1 MAWKKPTLD
10 DFFATLDAEEAA
22 LFARNEQDDHAP
34 IDRQIDMTVSHVR
47 GFIRSGRKC
56 HMPSDESLLPDMLI
70 TPAMDYAAFNLLKRL
85 RRNVNESRTKAYDRA
100 CSLFEKI
107 GTGSIVPEDFGEDPA
122 QVEPESSLARPSV
135 AAKRRLLGRQNEEGI

>member
-1 MAWKKPTLD
+1 MAWKKPTLE

-22 LFARNEQDDHAP
+22 LFARNEQDDQAP
-34 IDRQIDMTVSHVR
+34 IDQQIAMTVSHVR

-56 HMPSDESLLPDMLI
+56 RMPSDESLLPDMLI
-70 TPAMDYAAFNLLKRL
+70 TPAMDFAAFNLLKRL

-107 GTGSIVPEDFGEDPA
+107 GTGTIVPEDYGEDPA
-122 QVEPESSLARPSV
+122 SVEPESTLARPSV
-135 AAKRRLLGRQNEEGI
+135 AAKHRLLGRRQEEGI

>member
-1 MAWKKPTLD
+1 MAWKQPTLD
-10 DFFATLDAEEAA
+10 DFFATLDEEEAA
-22 LFARNEQDDHAP
+22 LFARNENDDHAP
-34 IDRQIDMTVSHVR
+34 IDRQIEMTVSHVR

-56 HMPSDESLLPDMLI
+56 RMPSDESLLPDMLI

-135 AAKRRLLGRQNEEGI
+135 AAKHRLLGRRHEEGI

>member
-1 MAWKKPTLD
+1 MAWKQPTQD

-22 LFARNEQDDHAP
+22 LFARNENDDRTP
-34 IDRQIDMTVSHVR
+34 IDLQIAMTVSHVR

-56 HMPSDESLLPDMLI
+56 RMPSDESLLPDMLI
-70 TPAMDYAAFNLLKRL
+70 TPAMDFAAFNLLKRL

-107 GTGSIVPEDFGEDPA
+107 GQGAIVPEDYGEDPA
-122 QVEPESSLARPSV
+122 QVEPETSLARPSI